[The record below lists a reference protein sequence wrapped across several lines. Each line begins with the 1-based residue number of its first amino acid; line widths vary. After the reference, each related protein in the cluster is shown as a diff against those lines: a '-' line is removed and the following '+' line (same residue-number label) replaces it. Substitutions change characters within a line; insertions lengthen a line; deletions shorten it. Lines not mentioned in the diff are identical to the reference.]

1 MPPVSYIGQ
10 HVAPVR
16 RAATGCGA
24 PGRAPRLS
32 AGPAA
37 VLPQRPGTG
46 AGLQRGDGDTAVDP
60 ALWAAA
66 VRGGGSPGRDAARS
80 GRRTAPATSR
90 PAHHSIA
97 RPNAASK
104 ASGRRYASG
113 PIPASSGSAATASR
127 PAARAA
133 ALFTPLASPARP
145 TSTEA
150 STVAVSGATRATM
163 PNPRTSSAGSTSAG

>member
-10 HVAPVR
+10 DVAPVR

-60 ALWAAA
+60 ALGAAA
-66 VRGGGSPGRDAARS
+66 VRGGTPHGRDGGPRRPPAGPLTTASPGRT
-80 GRRTAPATSR
+80 RR
-90 PAHHSIA
+90 
-97 RPNAASK
+97 
-104 ASGRRYASG
+104 RR
-113 PIPASSGSAATASR
+113 R
-127 PAARAA
+127 PAAGTPPGPSRRAA
-133 ALFTPLASPARP
+133 AAPPPPA
-145 TSTEA
+145 
-150 STVAVSGATRATM
+150 
-163 PNPRTSSAGSTSAG
+163 